1 MFFVYFR
8 AIFFSPSLSL
18 FAFQLSIDRSNIIP
32 IKKIIQR
39 IYYIERTPSR
49 ELSKTSDFNFH
60 PSLNS
65 IIFLQL
71 PAPSKNFTRKNA
83 KSIHRSTN
91 HARSENFENALFLLF
106 LHIPNK
112 IIHSARFKIHPFQ
125 KIPIPN
131 IYINH
136 DQNVLFTARLIR

>member
-1 MFFVYFR
+1 M
-8 AIFFSPSLSL
+8 
-18 FAFQLSIDRSNIIP
+18 
-32 IKKIIQR
+32 
-39 IYYIERTPSR
+39 
-49 ELSKTSDFNFH
+49 SKTSDFNFH
-60 PSLNS
+60 PWLNS

-131 IYINH
+131 IYIYKPWKRSLHSSFDSLIERGNNLSVH
-136 DQNVLFTARLIR
+136 QEQEGKFDPPKSDTARSTPGGRQLPNFTT